1 MTNSAVDRLRED
13 CPEWSDEYLAEQ
25 FSMGLAAYASSE
37 AWDIIRSEALKRGLV
52 SEAVARAM
60 ESDTAVGDRVLDSVH
75 DRAKDWSRL
84 TWFYAVAIGGALAA
98 SGALLFAKY
107 PLFGIMVIAAAVGV
121 IGAAFKERSKGR
133 GRPLHEEPKKRDA
146 SQGGLG

>member
-1 MTNSAVDRLRED
+1 MTNAALDRLRED

-25 FSMGLAAYASSE
+25 FSMGPSAFTSE
-37 AWDIIRSEALKRGLV
+37 AWAIVRSETLDRGLV
-52 SEAVARAM
+52 SKAVATAM
-60 ESDTAVGDRVLDSVH
+60 ELESPVGDRVLDSAH
-75 DRAKDWSRL
+75 ERTKDWGRL

-121 IGAAFKERSKGR
+121 IRAAFRERARGR
-133 GRPLHEEPKKRDA
+133 GRGQAEEK
-146 SQGGLG
+146 SGNC